1 MRRLYLVLAVLVVL
15 LGLVHLLA
23 TFQLFDALSSR
34 ALWFASAGLAI
45 VLTGILNLLNR
56 AYGATAQGVRWAAIG
71 ANLVMTLF
79 AALAGVVGAATGV
92 QLILIV
98 GLLAATSLISL
109 ARPRLSG

>member
-1 MRRLYLVLAVLVVL
+1 MRRLYLVLAVLIIV

-23 TFQLFDALSSR
+23 TLLLFDAFSSR

-56 AYGATAQGVRWAAIG
+56 AYGAAAKGVRWAAVG
-71 ANLVMTLF
+71 ANLAMTLF
-79 AALAGVVGAATGV
+79 AALAGFAGAASGI

-98 GLLAATSLISL
+98 GLLAATALISL
-109 ARPRLSG
+109 APPRISG